1 METRFTADKLEASQG
16 VFLLVILGSWET
28 RDITRI

>member
-16 VFLLVILGSWET
+16 AFLLVILGFLGNPG
-28 RDITRI
+28 